1 MLNVDRNNDYHHR
14 LTADRSL
21 KVKTEEIDKSNNAS
35 FGPNGNGLSSLSKDL
50 AAANKEL
57 AITNNELILANEQ
70 LKTRQNILTDF
81 ITIAAHELRTP
92 VQTIVGYSELLQL
105 LFEEYNNNGNTN
117 GNKHNQ
123 MKKALDAIFRNA
135 NNLDRLIKD
144 ILDVARIDSDRLRL
158 VKQQINLSEMIR
170 NVISDTLNQIRNNNG
185 TNYVYNNSSSTNTNV
200 KITFEPK
207 EASDVFI
214 EADEVRIY
222 QVISNLL
229 RNAVKFI
236 RDGDNDSIIIT
247 TEKKE
252 DHEKGPS
259 VVVTVKDRGTGID
272 PEILPRLFTKFATKS
287 GAAGGIGLGLFIS
300 KSIVEAHGGRIW
312 AENNNRNVEKQGA
325 TFAFSL
331 PLSK

>member
-1 MLNVDRNNDYHHR
+1 MSLKVYRNNDYHHR

-21 KVKTEEIDKSNNAS
+21 KVRTEEIDKSNSAS
-35 FGPNGNGLSSLSKDL
+35 FGPNGNGLSSLNKDL

-57 AITNNELILANEQ
+57 ATTNNELILANEQ
-70 LKTRQNILTDF
+70 LKTHQNILTDF

-92 VQTIVGYSELLQL
+92 VQSIMGYSELLQL
-105 LFEEYNNNGNTN
+105 LFEEYNNNNGNTN
-117 GNKHNQ
+117 ENKYNQ

-144 ILDVARIDSDRLRL
+144 ILDVARIDSNRLRL

-229 RNAVKFI
+229 GNALKFI

-252 DHEKGPS
+252 DHEKRPS
-259 VVVTVKDRGTGID
+259 IVVTVKDRGTGID

-300 KSIVEAHGGRIW
+300 KSIVEAHGGGIW
-312 AENNNRNVEKQGA
+312 GGNKKNNNIGE
-325 TFAFSL
+325 S
-331 PLSK
+331 